1 MAKCVLVLA
10 AQAGAG
16 RGGLRSGTERIVY
29 SVKMIG
35 ADLAQRQAAGKER
48 AAEKQPQFAY
58 LEMLSPRVVRI
69 ALATTAILVGLFTVV
84 GPVGTYVTFTL
95 LQRLV
100 YCGVLAVPCRPRSA
114 NLLLHDG
121 CDTVLHALP
130 IADRVYVGGGGG
142 YCDRGGLR
150 DRCGV
155 RPARRGVPRSPIPD
169 LAALYLSAAAAAI
182 SASLL
187 FNYVIF
193 QRIPASDTDGSS
205 GGAMPDTGA
214 INRDLEVSPTPQ
226 RLPQASNGTP
236 IDHRLTTPRAPFLR
250 RLPADAGRGEIIY
263 LTTKTHYIQ
272 VYTTAGRARL
282 LLRFADA
289 VAELGDLGMQVH
301 RSYWVALAQ
310 VTDMV
315 RRDNR
320 TVLRLTGDH
329 EVPVS
334 RTYLKA
340 VKAAL
345 SN

>member
-1 MAKCVLVLA
+1 MSMTEGDLV
-10 AQAGAG
+10 
-16 RGGLRSGTERIVY
+16 
-29 SVKMIG
+29 
-35 ADLAQRQAAGKER
+35 QRQAKH
-48 AAEKQPQFAY
+48 PQFAY
-58 LEMLSPRVVRI
+58 LELLSLRVVRI
-69 ALATTAILVGLFTVV
+69 ALATTAIFVGLFTVV
-84 GPVGTYVTFTL
+84 GPIGTYVTFTL

-100 YCGVLAVPCRPRSA
+100 YCGVLAVLGLPIYYCTMAVALYYTRFQSRSA
-114 NLLLHDG
+114 CTLAVVAVIALAAIPV
-121 CDTVLHALP
+121 TAMAYVLHVT
-130 IADRVYVGGGGG
+130 VYP
-142 YCDRGGLR
+142 D
-150 DRCGV
+150 
-155 RPARRGVPRSPIPD
+155 SPIPD

-187 FNYVIF
+187 FSYVIF
-193 QRIPASDTDGSS
+193 QRIPASDTDGLS
-205 GGAMPDTGA
+205 GGAMPETGA
-214 INRDLEVSPTPQ
+214 IDRDLEGSPNPQ
-226 RLPQASNGTP
+226 TQPQAANGAP
-236 IDHRLTTPRAPFLR
+236 IDHRLTTPQVPFLR
-250 RLPADAGRGEIIY
+250 RLPADARGEIIY

>member
-1 MAKCVLVLA
+1 MQISHSAKRPAIAAVSVTAMA
-10 AQAGAG
+10 
-16 RGGLRSGTERIVY
+16 Y
-29 SVKMIG
+29 
-35 ADLAQRQAAGKER
+35 
-48 AAEKQPQFAY
+48 
-58 LEMLSPRVVRI
+58 
-69 ALATTAILVGLFTVV
+69 
-84 GPVGTYVTFTL
+84 
-95 LQRLV
+95 
-100 YCGVLAVPCRPRSA
+100 
-114 NLLLHDG
+114 
-121 CDTVLHALP
+121 VLHVV
-130 IADRVYVGGGGG
+130 VYP
-142 YCDRGGLR
+142 D
-150 DRCGV
+150 
-155 RPARRGVPRSPIPD
+155 SPIPD

-193 QRIPASDTDGSS
+193 QRMPAADTDGSS

-214 INRDLEVSPTPQ
+214 INRDLKVSPTPQ
-226 RLPQASNGTP
+226 MLPQASNGTP

-301 RSYWVALAQ
+301 RSYWVALDQ

>member
-1 MAKCVLVLA
+1 M
-10 AQAGAG
+10 
-16 RGGLRSGTERIVY
+16 VY

-48 AAEKQPQFAY
+48 AAEKHPQFAY
-58 LEMLSPRVVRI
+58 LELLSLRVVRI
-69 ALATTAILVGLFTVV
+69 ALATTAIFVGLFTVV
-84 GPVGTYVTFTL
+84 GPIGTYVTFTL

-100 YCGVLAVPCRPRSA
+100 YCGVLAGLGLPIYYCTMVVTLYYTRFQSRTACTLAVVAVIAIAAVSVTA
-114 NLLLHDG
+114 MAY
-121 CDTVLHALP
+121 VLHVV
-130 IADRVYVGGGGG
+130 VYP
-142 YCDRGGLR
+142 D
-150 DRCGV
+150 
-155 RPARRGVPRSPIPD
+155 SPIPH

-214 INRDLEVSPTPQ
+214 INGDLEVSPTPQ

>member
-1 MAKCVLVLA
+1 MSMTEGDLV
-10 AQAGAG
+10 
-16 RGGLRSGTERIVY
+16 
-29 SVKMIG
+29 
-35 ADLAQRQAAGKER
+35 QRQAKH
-48 AAEKQPQFAY
+48 PQFAY
-58 LEMLSPRVVRI
+58 LELLSLRVVRI
-69 ALATTAILVGLFTVV
+69 ALATTAIFVGLFTVV
-84 GPVGTYVTFTL
+84 GPIGTYVTFTL

-100 YCGVLAVPCRPRSA
+100 YCGVLAVLGLPIYYCTMAVALYYTRFQSRSA
-114 NLLLHDG
+114 CTLAVVAVIALAAIPV
-121 CDTVLHALP
+121 TAMAYVLHVT
-130 IADRVYVGGGGG
+130 VYP
-142 YCDRGGLR
+142 D
-150 DRCGV
+150 
-155 RPARRGVPRSPIPD
+155 SPIPD

-187 FNYVIF
+187 FSYVIF
-193 QRIPASDTDGSS
+193 QRIPAADTGAGESVATSDTDGLS
-205 GGAMPDTGA
+205 GGAMPETGA
-214 INRDLEVSPTPQ
+214 IDRDLEGSPNPQ
-226 RLPQASNGTP
+226 TQPQAANGAL
-236 IDHRLTTPRAPFLR
+236 IDHRLTTPQVPFLR
-250 RLPADAGRGEIIY
+250 RLPADARGEIIY